1 MSQRWRC
8 LLNNRTQSWKTE
20 SKENREREGGG
31 GGRGER
37 DFKPQTNMHRAN
49 RLTDNPLEEISDVTD
64 LLRVLCGA
72 FIYLYI

>member
-1 MSQRWRC
+1 MFTKQQ
-8 LLNNRTQSWKTE
+8 NTE
-20 SKENREREGGG
+20 LEDRVQGKQGEEGGWRER
-31 GGRGER
+31 GRER

-64 LLRVLCGA
+64 LLRVLCRA